1 MNSIEFMDII
11 RVILASIFSVIAL
24 FLLTKLIGNRQM
36 SQLSMFDY
44 INGITIGSIAA
55 EITYSEE
62 YILPIIAMIIYAL
75 FSILVSYWASKSV
88 KWRRF
93 LNGTPLI
100 LFDNGNFKMDSLRKS
115 RLDLN
120 ELLGEC
126 RNQGYFNFKDVQTV
140 LLETNGKLSVLP
152 KSNKRPTTPQ
162 DLNVIVDN
170 QLNPI
175 NLIVNGKVISD
186 NLKASGKNDVW
197 LKSQLDKLHINSAK
211 DVILAF
217 CDETNTLTAF
227 KY

>member
-1 MNSIEFMDII
+1 MNSIEFLDII
-11 RVILASIFSVIAL
+11 RVILASVFSVIAL

-55 EITYSEE
+55 EITYSDE
-62 YILPIIAMIIYAL
+62 YILPIIAMAIYAL
-75 FSILVSYWASKSV
+75 FSILVSYWACKSV

-100 LFDNGNFKMDSLRKS
+100 LFDNGNFKVDSLKKS

-126 RNQGYFNFKDVQTV
+126 RNQGYFNFKDIQTV
-140 LLETNGKLSVLP
+140 ILETNGKISVLP
-152 KSNKRPTTPQ
+152 KSDKKPTTPQ
-162 DLNVIVDN
+162 DLNILVDK
-170 QLNPI
+170 QINPI
-175 NLIVNGKVISD
+175 NLIVNGEVISD
-186 NLKASGKNDVW
+186 NLKASGKNDTW
-197 LKSQLDKLHINSAK
+197 LKNQLSTLKINSTK

-217 CDETNTLTAF
+217 CDETNNLTAF

>member
-1 MNSIEFMDII
+1 MSSIDFMDII
-11 RVILASIFSVIAL
+11 RVILASIFSVVAL

-62 YILPIIAMIIYAL
+62 FILPIIAMVIYAL

-88 KWRRF
+88 KCRRF

-100 LFDNGNFKMDSLRKS
+100 LFDNGNFNLDSLKKS

-126 RNQGYFNFKDVQTV
+126 RNQGYFNVKDIQTIV
-140 LLETNGKLSVLP
+140 LETNGKISVLS
-152 KSNKRPTTPQ
+152 KSDKRPTTPE

-170 QLNPI
+170 QTIPI

-197 LKSQLDKLHINSAK
+197 LKNQLDKLHINSAK
-211 DVILAF
+211 DVLLAF
-217 CDETNTLTAF
+217 CDETNSLTAF